1 MPSSIYS
8 IRPNL
13 VLGFHGC
20 DEETGLRLIGNTGN
34 IVKSRNTYDWLGHGF
49 YLWENNYDRAW
60 EWACNHREHPFVVGA
75 VLSLGL
81 CLDFTDSRFTQRLSD
96 IYPKYAEDMAS
107 QGKVLPRNFDAR
119 TDANKDKL
127 VRNLDCSVIEYLL
140 NYDGMPYYDSVR
152 GAFEEGGPAF
162 PGAAIKKKTHIQIS
176 VRNDDC
182 IKGFFLPRKPAG
194 NR

>member
-107 QGKVLPRNFDAR
+107 QGNVLPRNFDAR

-140 NYDGMPYYDSVR
+140 NYDGMPYYDTVR

-162 PGAAIKKKTHIQIS
+162 AGAAIKKKTHIQIN

-182 IKGFFLPRKPAG
+182 IKGFFLPRKPVG

>member
-1 MPSSIYS
+1 M
-8 IRPNL
+8 
-13 VLGFHGC
+13 
-20 DEETGLRLIGNTGN
+20 
-34 IVKSRNTYDWLGHGF
+34 
-49 YLWENNYDRAW
+49 
-60 EWACNHREHPFVVGA
+60 
-75 VLSLGL
+75 
-81 CLDFTDSRFTQRLSD
+81 SD
-96 IYPKYAEDMAS
+96 IYSKYAEDMAS
-107 QGKVLPRNFDAR
+107 QGKVLPRNFDAK

-140 NYDGMPYYDSVR
+140 NYDGMPYYDTVR

-182 IKGFFLPRKPAG
+182 IKGFFLPRKPVG